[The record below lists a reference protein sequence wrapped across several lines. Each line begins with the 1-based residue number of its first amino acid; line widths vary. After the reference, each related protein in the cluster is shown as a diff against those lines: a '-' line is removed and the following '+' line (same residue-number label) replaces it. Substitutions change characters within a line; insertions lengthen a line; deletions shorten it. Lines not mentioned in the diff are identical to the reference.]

1 MKKTLNKRSIE
12 GMYPNIIKALY
23 DKPTADIMLS
33 GKVLT
38 DNSSTVKT
46 KVPLSPLLLITELK
60 S

>member
-1 MKKTLNKRSIE
+1 
-12 GMYPNIIKALY
+12 MYPNIIKALY